1 MTKWNYCDPQASF
14 LYVVYSISHFD
25 LLKIIVQLHCIK
37 YTVFVFWVHFDINFD
52 CYLYLYHCFDPTME

>member
-25 LLKIIVQLHCIK
+25 LLKIIFQLHCI
-37 YTVFVFWVHFDINFD
+37 TVFVFWVHFDINFD
-52 CYLYLYHCFDPTME
+52 CYLYLYHCFDPTMA